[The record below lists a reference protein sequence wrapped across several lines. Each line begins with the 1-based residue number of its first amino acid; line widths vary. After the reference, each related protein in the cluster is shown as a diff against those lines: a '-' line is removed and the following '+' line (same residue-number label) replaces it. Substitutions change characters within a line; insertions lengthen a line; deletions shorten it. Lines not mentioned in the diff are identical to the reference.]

1 MYRGYLQYQ
10 QAVKH
15 SLLKITIRL
24 VKMNDLNLFI
34 CITHLVSITNSD
46 AMVQD
51 YVLSALT
58 ICNDDYVIK
67 NWNSYYIQS

>member
-1 MYRGYLQYQ
+1 
-10 QAVKH
+10 
-15 SLLKITIRL
+15 
-24 VKMNDLNLFI
+24 MNDLNLFI

-58 ICNDDYVIK
+58 ICNEDYVIK